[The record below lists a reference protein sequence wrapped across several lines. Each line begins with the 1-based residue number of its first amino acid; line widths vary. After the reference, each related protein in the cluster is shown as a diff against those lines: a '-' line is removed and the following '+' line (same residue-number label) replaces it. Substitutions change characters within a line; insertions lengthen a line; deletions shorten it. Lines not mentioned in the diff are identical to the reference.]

1 MTRRTGVRAGALGL
15 VLVVGGAGI
24 ALATGLLPTSAS
36 AASGSADPAASTAPR
51 STATVSS
58 RTMTVGEDLDGTLGY
73 AGERKVVNN
82 LRGTVT
88 ALPATGTVLARG
100 DRLYEI
106 DGRRR
111 PILLYGAKPA
121 WRSLEDGVE
130 NGADITQLERN
141 LKALGYTRKGD
152 KIDNEWDDDTTAAV
166 KRWQKASGQ
175 TVDGVVDLGEMVFL
189 PGAIRVTTLTAEL
202 GAGVGPGTPILSG
215 TTDERVVTVDLAA
228 DRTDIVKVGD
238 TVSIELADG
247 TETPGT
253 IREIGTVAEGGTDS
267 FGNPADPTVTVT
279 IGLDDPAASAA
290 YTNSPVTAHIVRE
303 SRADV
308 MAVPIAAL
316 LAVLEGGYAVEVV
329 DASGSTHLVGVTTGI
344 FQDGWVEVTPSS
356 GDLTVGD
363 EIVVPS

>member
-1 MTRRTGVRAGALGL
+1 VTRRTAVRAGALGL
-15 VLVVGGAGI
+15 ILVVGGAGL

-36 AASGSADPAASTAPR
+36 AASGSADPAATSTPR
-51 STATVSS
+51 STATVTS

-88 ALPATGTVLARG
+88 ALPAKGTVLARG

-121 WRSLEDGVE
+121 WRTLEDGVE

-152 KIDNEWDDDTTAAV
+152 TIDNEWDDDTTAAV

-189 PGAIRVTTLTAEL
+189 PGAIRVTTLAAEL
-202 GAGVGPGTPILSG
+202 GSSVGPGTPILSG
-215 TTDERVVTVDLAA
+215 TTDERVVTLDLAA
-228 DRTDIVKVGD
+228 DRTDIVMVGD

-267 FGNPADPTVTVT
+267 FGNPSDPTVTVT

-290 YTNSPVTAHIVRE
+290 YTNSPVAVHIVRE
-303 SRADV
+303 SRPDV
-308 MAVPIAAL
+308 MAVPIASL

-356 GDLTVGD
+356 GDLSVGD